1 MAVPEEILHR
11 LSQWCAARVPGRE
24 REHRQI
30 SYAVHGSDVTIH
42 DRRPPEYPE
51 LGAAWSSTPIAQLRF
66 DAGQVRWSLYRP
78 SDGEWRRAGDPDSD
92 PIALLNRLR

>member
-30 SYAVHGSDVTIH
+30 SYAVHGTDVTIH

-51 LGAAWSSTPIAQLRF
+51 LGSAWSATPIAQLRL
-66 DAGQVRWSLYRP
+66 GTEGRWKLYRP
-78 SDGEWRRAGDPDSD
+78 ADGAWRQDGNASED
-92 PIALLNRLR
+92 PIALLDRLR